1 MLMIVIP
8 YSLRMTGVGSPR
20 MIIFLNESSMFL
32 NEFSS
37 CLTFS
42 SLTILYVT
50 EYNSAGSLIADKIH
64 FIAPADAFSSS
75 VLTCLETTPISTLN
89 PRISNSL

>member
-42 SLTILYVT
+42 SSIILY
-50 EYNSAGSLIADKIH
+50 AD
-64 FIAPADAFSSS
+64 
-75 VLTCLETTPISTLN
+75 
-89 PRISNSL
+89 